1 MLYQYKG
8 TLLFLFPVGIYYTR
22 VNTKVVYSS
31 FHSENCK
38 YLIDLEEKLHS
49 QPKYFLTMQKL
60 CKQGLTLRLVLW
72 PHILLYIMIVFLKI
86 RACSIARKRVV
97 EILVSVIVT
106 VQYSRPHFQYKCGSS
121 QHDAQALLMLTFLEM
136 MLNSVAMGFLTVM
149 LLSKECMASFLQR
162 AF

>member
-8 TLLFLFPVGIYYTR
+8 TLLFLFPVGICYTR

-38 YLIDLEEKLHS
+38 YLIDLEEKWHS
-49 QPKYFLTMQKL
+49 QPKCFLTVQKL
-60 CKQGLTLRLVLW
+60 CKPGLSLRLVLW

-86 RACSIARKRVV
+86 QACSVARKRVF

-106 VQYSRPHFQYKCGSS
+106 VQYSRHRFQYKCGSS
-121 QHDAQALLMLTFLEM
+121 QRDAQALLMLTVLDVEFCGGGIPGGSASLERM
-136 MLNSVAMGFLTVM
+136 YGKLFCKGHF
-149 LLSKECMASFLQR
+149 K
-162 AF
+162 